1 VFWHLIGQGG
11 LGFWWTFTAP
21 YFLLAWS
28 VYIVTNRAEAL
39 LFLVLFVG
47 IVHVL
52 VTMFL
57 VHVLVLLL
65 YRPCTR
71 HYVPRPCT
79 RIVCWYRPCTRHYV
93 PRPCTR
99 IVTLSSMYSSLCSS
113 SMYSYCYSI
122 VHVLVT
128 MFLVHVLVLSRHY
141 SLHSCSLTDARRA
154 CFHEKI
160 SRCRL
165 FW

>member
-79 RIVCWYRPCTRHYV
+79 RIV
-93 PRPCTR
+93 
-99 IVTLSSMYSSLCSS
+99 TLSSMYSSLCSS

-160 SRCRL
+160 SRCSWIFDENGAKLHKRL
-165 FW
+165 ARK